1 MARKLNNR
9 QNKSSILKKRIPVPK
24 KPPKI
29 EDDKKK
35 YIRSKVKKDIPEIES
50 NDEQ

>member
-35 YIRSKVKKDIPEIES
+35 YKRNKIKSELPDIDN
-50 NDEQ
+50 ND